1 MKELTKIITAS
12 RKGPKVL
19 VMAGV
24 HGDEYEPV
32 VAALELADA
41 LPSLLTAGSVQLLTL
56 ASAGAYEAVSRFG
69 ADGLDMARRCPGAA
83 DGSSTDQAAYA
94 ASALIRAA
102 DYLIDMHTGG
112 LTYDIFPLAGY
123 MLHPV
128 QEILQQ
134 QQQMALAANLPLVW
148 GTDFRPDGRT
158 LSVARDHGI
167 PAIYLEYGGGTGF
180 RREVAEAYRQGVTN
194 ILRHL
199 GMISGHAVVQ
209 PAAERYWVEDHRTDS
224 GFLQGKMPAPAEGIF
239 IADVKTGNI
248 VAAGSRWGVI
258 IDPYTGSSTPVY
270 TDAGG
275 LVFLLR
281 TMVKVKKGDALGGVL
296 PISQPG
302 KIVI

>member
-1 MKELTKIITAS
+1 
-12 RKGPKVL
+12 
-19 VMAGV
+19 MAGV

-32 VAALELADA
+32 IAALELAGA

-56 ASAGAYEAVSRFG
+56 ANAGAYEAVSRFG

-83 DGSSTDQAAYA
+83 DGSHTDKAAYA
-94 ASALIRAA
+94 ASALIRAV

-148 GTDFRPDGRT
+148 GTDFRPEGRT

-180 RREVAEAYRQGVTN
+180 RPNVAEAYRQSVIN
-194 ILRHL
+194 ILRYL
-199 GMISGHAVVQ
+199 GMISSPSTMQ
-209 PAAERYWVEDHRTDS
+209 PAEERYWVEDHRADS
-224 GFLQGKMPAPAEGIF
+224 GFLQGKMPAPVDGIF
-239 IADVKTGNI
+239 VADVKTGN
-248 VAAGSRWGVI
+248 VVTAGSRWGAIV
-258 IDPYTGSSTPVY
+258 DPYTGSSTPVY
-270 TDAGG
+270 TDTAG